1 MSLDRELVPRN
12 GETMVVGAVARISG
26 CASQKEVS
34 LEDQVDNIK
43 ETFSEMWEGPVEYV
57 VISTKG
63 KGERLDRPE
72 LAEVEELLRSQT
84 LDFLICEDFG
94 RLVRGGEAAWL
105 CGLAVDHGT
114 RVISI
119 NDCIDTIDPEWE
131 ADVLA
136 ACSEHVGYNAHTS
149 KRIKKKL
156 MLRFKRNGGARA
168 GLPYGYVLPEDGKTY
183 FDVRKAPDP
192 ETEKNLRDGLD
203 LLEKTLNYSAVAQ
216 MFNARNVPGGPSRR
230 KEKWDGAGIKRL
242 YHNPIL
248 KGMPSRGSRKTAKH
262 HQTGRRISVPN
273 PDGPVFINCPN
284 LKYFEPEEIDPLL
297 ARLKEE
303 NVRYSRTRRGGK
315 DPRHRVPRKQ
325 TRFPGQQGTCFYCGS
340 HFVWGGN
347 GLTQNLM
354 CARSRESKC
363 WNSISFNGS
372 LFVERITAAILD
384 RLECLRGFDAQFR
397 DMVVQAERAN
407 SVEAELAKVRRDEE
421 GLQREHSNLLDAIAK
436 YGADDRFDERI
447 ADIRRRQTILQGA
460 RHRLERT
467 AHRQL
472 KLPES
477 PQALR
482 VQIEQAF
489 SELATTSMEFNL
501 LMQQLVPEFHVYN
514 VRLCNGGPLLPRI
527 QARLD
532 LSGIAPDSRL
542 IEGLQQMLT
551 STITVDVF
559 KPPQHAR
566 IREQAV
572 RLIANGHKQREA
584 CQLIDQ
590 KPKQPTLQKALALQK
605 KMDELRLT
613 SPYVFQKEPP
623 GDYKKLRRHKTEHF
637 RFEPLE
643 GYAPPNLI

>member
-1 MSLDRELVPRN
+1 MNLDRKLVPRN
-12 GETMVVGAVARISG
+12 GEKMVVGAVARISG

-84 LDFLICEDFG
+84 LDYLICEDFG

-183 FDVRKAPDP
+183 FDVQKDPDP
-192 ETEKNLRDGLD
+192 ETEQTLRDGGE
-203 LLEKTLNYSAVAQ
+203 LLAETLNYSAVAQ

-230 KEKWDGAGIKRL
+230 KENWDGAAIKRL

-248 KGMPSRGSRKTAKH
+248 KGQPSRGSRKTEKQ
-262 HQTGRRISVPN
+262 HQSGRRVSVRN
-273 PDGPVFINCPN
+273 PDGPTFIDCPH

-303 NVRYSRTRRGGK
+303 HAHFSRTHKGRKDSRR
-315 DPRHRVPRKQ
+315 RVPRKQ
-325 TRFPGQQGTCFYCGS
+325 TRFPGQQGTCYYCGS

-347 GLTQNLM
+347 GMTQNLM

-363 WNSISFNGS
+363 WNSVSFNGP
-372 LFVERITAAILD
+372 LFVERILAAILD
-384 RLECLRGFDAQFR
+384 RLDCLQDFDAQFR
-397 DMVVQAERAN
+397 DMVAQAERTN
-407 SVEAELAKVRRDEE
+407 SVDTELAKVRREE
-421 GLQREHSNLLDAIAK
+421 ENLQREHSNLLDAIAK

-447 ADIRRRQTILQGA
+447 ADVRRRQTILQGT
-460 RHRLERT
+460 RHRLEIA
-467 AHRQL
+467 AHRRL
-472 KLPES
+472 TLPES
-477 PQALR
+477 PMVLR
-482 VQIEQAF
+482 TMIEKSF

-501 LMQQLVPEFHVYN
+501 LMQQIVPEFHVYN
-514 VRLCNGGPLLPRI
+514 VRLCNGGSLLPRI

-532 LSGIAPDSRL
+532 LTGIAPDARL
-542 IEGLQQMLT
+542 VEGLQQILT
-551 STITVDVF
+551 SIVTVDVF
-559 KPPQHAR
+559 KLPQHVE
-566 IREQAV
+566 IREDAV
-572 RLIANGHKQREA
+572 RLTAAGHKQRDA

-590 KPKQPTLQKALALQK
+590 KPKQPTLQKALALQQ
-605 KMDELRLT
+605 KMDELGLT

-623 GDYKKLRRHKTEHF
+623 ENYKKLRRHKTEHF
-637 RFEPLE
+637 RFEPLA
-643 GYAPPNLI
+643 GFQPPELI